1 MCGCTLFPFAECK
14 TIFEE
19 NNVSLMAEGTHKK
32 NMNLLDVCFIQRFAI
47 NKYIVKLFYLKEN
60 TF

>member
-1 MCGCTLFPFAECK
+1 MCGCTSFAECK

-32 NMNLLDVCFIQRFAI
+32 NMNLLDVCLIQRFAI
-47 NKYIVKLFYLKEN
+47 NKYIVKLFYLKES